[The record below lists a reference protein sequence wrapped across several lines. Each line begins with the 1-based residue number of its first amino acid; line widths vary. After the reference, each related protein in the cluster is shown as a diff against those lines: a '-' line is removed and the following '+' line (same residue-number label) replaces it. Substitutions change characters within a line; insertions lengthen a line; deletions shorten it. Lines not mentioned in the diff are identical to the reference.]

1 MLVVRLI
8 FIIICLIVTHSL
20 YAQTKT
26 NSSSLS
32 PQQKFDNYKN
42 CQCNQDKPT
51 SYIKDYAPSYQYYP
65 PIFSLEILPYK
76 LGYGFTLEKQQ
87 SSQIQSSL
95 FTDNKLFTRLYFN
108 PQAGVARNEEGNLI
122 ASADSI
128 TLDEKRGNVLQG
140 NVLIKKDKLAISA
153 STAVINPQDKNIRVK
168 DNVYL
173 DIPSIAIH
181 ASKIAIDKKQQHA
194 VINDLE
200 TFVLD
205 ENINLHAQAITANKH
220 LYTLEQVIF
229 NLCHSYDPVWH
240 IQADKIILDKQD
252 NKGEIFYGWLAFYG
266 QPIIPIPYVQF
277 PLSGRKTGLLNFDIG
292 IKSDLTLSNFNIPYY
307 LNLATNYDATLTAD
321 YDANYGLSL
330 DTEFRYLGKYG
341 QTDINYIN
349 LLHDRQDGK
358 HFAQWIGNIN
368 SILNFNQR
376 WRADIKYTA
385 TSDSDYYNIL
395 NETLDNP
402 VGILH
407 NTAKLIYSDTHYTG
421 SAHLKHY
428 QLLAATPSSMPY
440 QQLPALFFNY
450 QSQHRPN
457 FLASSYRKNLIYKSK
472 FNLLP
477 DNAVTEPDNSLSVNF
492 NTADTLTQQLN
503 SSLIHFIKPK
513 LGYQDRSQYL
523 SGIRTV
529 VVPKVTAHFNDH
541 NYYINPSIAW
551 KNISFNLPDAKS
563 RNIHAP
569 IFSLDAAK
577 KIHYVY
583 NQTHRLTITPR
594 AYYLYIPYTA
604 QDESLPLFDT
614 WHKSFSYA
622 GLFQDNSFTGNDRL
636 GDANSLST
644 ALEISLEDKYNKI
657 LSAKFGVR
665 NYFVAQKVR
674 MPESE
679 VSSEFYERTISPYVA
694 SINYYPNHQLK
705 ISTKLSVDSHKSIAD
720 GQQLTLEYNLAHN
733 NILAATYTYN
743 KRNNRQEFINFSI
756 IKEMNDNFNL
766 IAAYKQ
772 DLRDNI
778 SLSTILGLEF
788 SNCCWLSRLV
798 AYEVTNAYYATID
811 SYNIPTL
818 TSSQTS
824 RGVSLEVVLTRLGSL
839 PNINYLDNNAKDV
852 YVNVNQMLNEN
863 VVGYKRHANMHIQ

>member
-1 MLVVRLI
+1 MLLK
-8 FIIICLIVTHSL
+8 
-20 YAQTKT
+20 A
-26 NSSSLS
+26 
-32 PQQKFDNYKN
+32 
-42 CQCNQDKPT
+42 
-51 SYIKDYAPSYQYYP
+51 
-65 PIFSLEILPYK
+65 
-76 LGYGFTLEKQQ
+76 
-87 SSQIQSSL
+87 
-95 FTDNKLFTRLYFN
+95 
-108 PQAGVARNEEGNLI
+108 
-122 ASADSI
+122 
-128 TLDEKRGNVLQG
+128 
-140 NVLIKKDKLAISA
+140 DKLAISA
-153 STAVINPQDKNIRVK
+153 STALINPQDKYIRVE
-168 DNVYL
+168 DDVYL
-173 DIPSIAIH
+173 DMPSIATR
-181 ASKIAIDKKQQHA
+181 ASKIILDKQEQYA

-200 TFVLD
+200 TFVAD
-205 ENINLHAQAITANKH
+205 ENINIHAQSITAKKH

-229 NLCHSYDPVWH
+229 NLCNPDNPVWH

-252 NKGEIFYGWLAFYG
+252 NKGELFYGWLAFYG
-266 QPIIPIPYVQF
+266 QPIMPIPYLQF

-321 YDANYGLSL
+321 YDRNYGLSL

-341 QTDINYIN
+341 QTDIKYAN
-349 LLHDRQDGK
+349 LLHDKQHEK
-358 HFAQWIGNIN
+358 HFDQWIGNIN
-368 SILNFNQR
+368 STLNFNQQ

-395 NETLDNP
+395 NENLDNP
-402 VGILH
+402 VGILY
-407 NTAKLIYSDTHYTG
+407 NTAKLTYSDTRYTG
-421 SAHLKHY
+421 STYVKHY

-457 FLASSYRKNLIYKSK
+457 FLASSDRENLIYKSK
-472 FNLLP
+472 LNLLP
-477 DNAVTEPDNSLSVNF
+477 DNTSNESYNGLSVNL

-503 SSLIHFIKPK
+503 SSLIYFTKPK

-523 SGIRTV
+523 RGVRTV
-529 VVPKVTAHFNDH
+529 VTPKVTANFNSY

-569 IFSLDAAK
+569 IFSLDAAN
-577 KIHYVY
+577 KIHYTY
-583 NQTHRLTITPR
+583 HQTHRWTITPR

-604 QDESLPLFDT
+604 QDASLPLFDT

-622 GLFQDNSFTGNDRL
+622 GLFQDNSFTGDDRL

-644 ALEISLEDKYNKI
+644 ALEISLEEKYTKI

-665 NYFVAQKVR
+665 NYFVSRKVR
-674 MPESE
+674 MPETE
-679 VSSEFYERTISPYVA
+679 VSSDFYESRTSPYVA

-705 ISTKLSVDSHKSIAD
+705 VSTDFSIDAHNSIDDKQKLTI
-720 GQQLTLEYNLAHN
+720 EYNLAHN
-733 NILAATYTYN
+733 NILAATYTYD
-743 KRNNRQEFINFSI
+743 KRNNRQEFINLSI
-756 IKEMNDNFNL
+756 IKEVNDNFNL

-788 SNCCWLSRLV
+788 TNCCWLSRLV
-798 AYEVTNAYYATID
+798 AYEVTNAYYANID
-811 SYNIPTL
+811 SYNIPAL
-818 TSSQTS
+818 TSSQTA
-824 RGVSLEVVLTRLGSL
+824 RGVSLEVVLKRLGAL
-839 PNINYLDNNAKDV
+839 PNINYLDNNADDV

-863 VVGYKRHANMHIQ
+863 VVGYQRHANMHIQ